1 MTDNNEE
8 TVEIER
14 WTAKRKLQVIKE
26 SIKEEVSEEEICQK
40 YGITRSEFREWREKA
55 FEAGKEALVESRK
68 KDPKQKKIEKLEKKV
83 GQLTIVN
90 DELKKKLDG

>member
-1 MTDNNEE
+1 MTDNNQSAEE
-8 TVEIER
+8 IQR
-14 WTAKRKLQVIKE
+14 WTAKRKMEVVKE
-26 SIKEEVSEEEICQK
+26 SLKDDVSEDELCQR
-40 YGITRSEFREWREKA
+40 YGITRNEFREWKDKA

-68 KDPKQKKIEKLEKKV
+68 KDPKQKKIDKLKKKV